1 MAETRGDICQSQ
13 AVIERMENV
22 GRSELGGY
30 VWPMYGSDT
39 TDFGRAWQS
48 KRSLWTVCPKAF
60 KWEIVGLKTF
70 GQLFCMQVACNLLFT
85 FGQNKK
91 HANEQLISTPTF

>member
-30 VWPMYGSDT
+30 VWPVYGSDT
-39 TDFGRAWQS
+39 TDFGRAWQL

-60 KWEIVGLKTF
+60 KWEIVGLKD
-70 GQLFCMQVACNLLFT
+70 LLT
-85 FGQNKK
+85 K
-91 HANEQLISTPTF
+91 HASCTS